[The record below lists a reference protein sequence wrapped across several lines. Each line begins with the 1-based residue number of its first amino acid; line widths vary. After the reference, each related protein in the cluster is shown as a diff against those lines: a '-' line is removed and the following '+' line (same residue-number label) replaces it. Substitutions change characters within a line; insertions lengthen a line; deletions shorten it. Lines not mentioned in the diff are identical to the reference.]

1 MSRPR
6 LMTQAEYDAG
16 AREYGAT
23 DAAMEAGGRMIE
35 MWRYDFEDDERSDL
49 ELATADDGP
58 FGMSPTSQEWRD
70 ALETN
75 GKREES

>member
-6 LMTQAEYDAG
+6 PMTQTEYDVR

-23 DAAMEAGGRMIE
+23 EAAMEGGGRMIE
-35 MWRYDFEDDERSDL
+35 MWRYDFEADERSDL

-70 ALETN
+70 ALEFID
-75 GKREES
+75 KREES